1 MDASAPLA
9 ASLRALLAKHRPEAL
24 GRRRDPKEALMAR
37 QSAVVTVVF
46 PDRIEERTIPL
57 ADTRLRAF
65 LLDLLRLLADPP
77 PVTPSTSPTDP

>member
-1 MDASAPLA
+1 
-9 ASLRALLAKHRPEAL
+9 
-24 GRRRDPKEALMAR
+24 MAR

-57 ADTRLRAF
+57 ADARLRAF